1 METIQREN
9 GSAASGGS
17 SSRAWS
23 AGILLSSQPGRLY
36 HWGSQAGACV
46 DFVLEWGRSL
56 LAFEVKLSQTARYD
70 DVRGLGRFLES
81 HPTWRGGVPVYA
93 GSEIV
98 RLDEKIVAVPW
109 TAIAR

>member
-1 METIQREN
+1 
-9 GSAASGGS
+9 
-17 SSRAWS
+17 
-23 AGILLSSQPGRLY
+23 LSSQPGRLY
-36 HWGSQAGACV
+36 HWGSQAGASV

-56 LAFEVKLSQTARYD
+56 LAIEVKLSQTARYD

-81 HPTWRGGVPVYA
+81 HPACRAGLLVYA

>member
-9 GSAASGGS
+9 GSAAGGS

-23 AGILLSSQPGRLY
+23 PGILLSSQPGRLY
-36 HWGSQAGACV
+36 HWGSQAGASV

-56 LAFEVKLSQTARYD
+56 LAIEVKLSQTARYD
-70 DVRGLGRFLES
+70 DVRGLERFLAS
-81 HPTWRGGVPVYA
+81 HSACHAGVLIYA
-93 GSEIV
+93 GNETV
-98 RLDEKIVAVPW
+98 RLDEKIVAAPW

>member
-1 METIQREN
+1 METIQHEN
-9 GSAASGGS
+9 ESATSDGS

-23 AGILLSSQPGRLY
+23 PGILLSSQ
-36 HWGSQAGACV
+36 AGASV

-56 LAFEVKLSQTARYD
+56 LAIEVKLSQTARYD
-70 DVRGLGRFLES
+70 DVRGLERFLES
-81 HPTWRGGVPVYA
+81 HSACRAGVLVYA

-98 RLDEKIVAVPW
+98 RLGEKIVAVPW

>member
-9 GSAASGGS
+9 GSAASGRS

-23 AGILLSSQPGRLY
+23 AGILLSSQPGRLC

-56 LAFEVKLSQTARYD
+56 LAIEVKLSQTARYD

-81 HPTWRGGVPVYA
+81 HPACRAGVLVCA

-109 TAIAR
+109 TVIAR

>member
-9 GSAASGGS
+9 GSAVSGGS
-17 SSRAWS
+17 SSHAWL

-36 HWGSQAGACV
+36 HWGSQAGTSV

-56 LAFEVKLSQTARYD
+56 LAIEVKLSQTARYD
-70 DVRGLGRFLES
+70 DVRGLERFLAS
-81 HPTWRGGVPVYA
+81 HPACRAGLLVYA

-98 RLDEKIVAVPW
+98 RLGEKLVAVPW

>member
-9 GSAASGGS
+9 GSAASGRS

-23 AGILLSSQPGRLY
+23 AGILLSSRPGRLY

-46 DFVLEWGRSL
+46 DFVLEWGRTL
-56 LAFEVKLSQTARYD
+56 LAIEVKLSRTARYD
-70 DVRGLGRFLES
+70 DVCDLERFLAS
-81 HPTWRGGVPVYA
+81 HSACRAGVLICA
-93 GSEIV
+93 GSEII
-98 RLDEKIVAVPW
+98 RLGQKLVAVPW